1 MTQTTDSRI
10 TWHLLS
16 RSEHRDPPCTK
27 ALADLKVVRL
37 HRLRVKNKASKSV
50 VVVRTICEPR
60 QPGQLLPILNVVED
74 DTGKAVHIEV
84 YFSSTVPQAAILA
97 SGNVLAIKAPRL
109 EMSDY
114 GRVIRV
120 VHPSDIMILPQGH
133 ELMPKAFSRSAE
145 TTSSKSVWDWKE
157 QAETAMDRKE
167 YTKAIVEYSNAI
179 ERAYTT
185 QESSDIS
192 GALHHNRSVAAMRA
206 GHYDL
211 AISDA
216 LTSLLGRSDEELKGS
231 GRKLSYQAAS
241 AAYQK
246 HNFSLA
252 HSLLQRLL
260 TLLPTNERA
269 LILSENVQ
277 ARLLEEKLGIYDIS
291 AMQEEQ
297 VLLDHASFI
306 NLTETRTSPG
316 RGRGLFLKADVKR
329 GDLIL
334 CEKAFG
340 YAQPLEVSKFLS
352 SKNAYSSHDQGAQL
366 WIDIVQKIF
375 TNKSQAQRLLALHGS
390 PSYKNPRSVP
400 VVDGQAI
407 IDVFQVK
414 DIIDHNSFSYEP
426 GLSTKHDQ
434 DAHCLFIQ
442 ASYMNHSCVQNTF
455 RSFIGDMIF
464 IRAINDMPANTEL
477 TTSYWPATTEQPERR
492 FILCKHWEFDCECP
506 LCSAERQCKTDW
518 AKIFA
523 EVRRISAPSPSK
535 VKPDHMKQI
544 ETLIK
549 KLENIYAEHLFA
561 DLPRMSM
568 QDLQAA
574 LLNISI
580 SLKDN
585 SKIRKHAI
593 ACLRERGLWIETLDQ
608 APKLLLQGT
617 YGMPSLTV
625 TAALYELSRVSR
637 DEDCE
642 EEAEGYLDLAKQMY
656 LLINGTDQGWE
667 EMLQMWDAT

>member
-1 MTQTTDSRI
+1 M
-10 TWHLLS
+10 
-16 RSEHRDPPCTK
+16 
-27 ALADLKVVRL
+27 
-37 HRLRVKNKASKSV
+37 
-50 VVVRTICEPR
+50 VVVRTICEPH

-74 DTGKAVHIEV
+74 DTGKVVHIEV
-84 YFSSTVPQAAILA
+84 YFASTVPQAAVLA

-120 VHPSDIMILPQGH
+120 VHPSDIMILSQGH
-133 ELMPKAFSRSAE
+133 ELMPKAFARSAE
-145 TTSSKSVWDWKE
+145 TSSSMSVWDWKE
-157 QAETAMDRKE
+157 HAKASMEREE
-167 YTKAIVEYSNAI
+167 YTKAIVQYSDAI

-206 GHYDL
+206 GHYDV

-216 LTSLLGRSDEELKGS
+216 LTSLLGRSDEELKRS

-252 HSLLQRLL
+252 HSLLRRLL

-269 LILSENVQ
+269 RILSENVQ
-277 ARLLEEKLGIYDIS
+277 ERLLEEKLGIYDIS

-306 NLTETRTSPG
+306 NLTEIRTSPG
-316 RGRGLFLKADVKR
+316 RGRGLFLKAGVKR

-340 YAQPLEVSKFLS
+340 YAQSLEVLKFSS

-366 WIDIVQKIF
+366 WMDIVQKIF
-375 TNKSQAQRLLALHGS
+375 TNKSQAQRLLSLHGN
-390 PSYKNPRSVP
+390 PSYKTPRSVP

-414 DIIDHNSFSYEP
+414 DIIDYNSFSYEP

-477 TTSYWPATTEQPERR
+477 TTSYWPATTDEPERR
-492 FILCKHWEFDCECP
+492 STLRKHWDFDCECP
-506 LCSAERQCKTDW
+506 LCSAERQCKADW
-518 AKIFA
+518 VKIFA
-523 EVRRISAPSPSK
+523 EVRRTSRSSPTDFNTTS
-535 VKPDHMKQI
+535 QI
-544 ETLIK
+544 EKLIK
-549 KLENIYAEHLFA
+549 KLENIYLDDLFA
-561 DLPRMSM
+561 DLPRIGM

-593 ACLRERGLWIETLDQ
+593 ACLREKGFWIEASDQ
-608 APKLLLQGT
+608 APRLRLQGT
-617 YGMPSLTV
+617 HGMPSLTV

-637 DEDCE
+637 DEDCGK
-642 EEAEGYLDLAKQMY
+642 EAGEYLDLAKQMY
-656 LLINGTDQGWE
+656 LLMNGTDQGWE